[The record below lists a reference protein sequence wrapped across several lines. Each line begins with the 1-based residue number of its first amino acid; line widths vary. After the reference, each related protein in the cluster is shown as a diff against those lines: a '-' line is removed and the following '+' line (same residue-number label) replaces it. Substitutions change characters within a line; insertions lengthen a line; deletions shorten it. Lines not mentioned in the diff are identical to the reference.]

1 MCAIMSK
8 LKNKFYASTGTLVG
22 RENNFDYNVII
33 ENAKDIKSDGIEFMM
48 LRVWYGKLDEIA
60 KARADAGVY
69 TPVIHFDK
77 DIGVMLAAGD
87 PQTNEKALALF
98 SENARMAKMI
108 GAGKA
113 VFHLWGGQKS
123 DGAVDG
129 AIELLPQMKEI
140 CEAAGTE
147 LLIENIP
154 CVYNDPLSVWE
165 KIYSRIPDM
174 GFIFDTRFGKF
185 HEQYMD
191 IFASPVWKNVKHMH
205 ASSFNGAKNE
215 WGLIRPILQPGEGK
229 VDFDHIISNMPHYE
243 GSVTLESP
251 VIAEDGSVDIATVN
265 RSLDFLRERFEKYRP
280 DEKPV

>member
-1 MCAIMSK
+1 
-8 LKNKFYASTGTLVG
+8 
-22 RENNFDYNVII
+22 
-33 ENAKDIKSDGIEFMM
+33 
-48 LRVWYGKLDEIA
+48 
-60 KARADAGVY
+60 
-69 TPVIHFDK
+69 
-77 DIGVMLAAGD
+77 
-87 PQTNEKALALF
+87 
-98 SENARMAKMI
+98 
-108 GAGKA
+108 
-113 VFHLWGGQKS
+113 
-123 DGAVDG
+123 
-129 AIELLPQMKEI
+129 
-140 CEAAGTE
+140 
-147 LLIENIP
+147 
-154 CVYNDPLSVWE
+154 
-165 KIYSRIPDM
+165 M

-205 ASSFNGAKNE
+205 ASSFSGAKNE

>member
-1 MCAIMSK
+1 MSK
-8 LKNKFYASTGTLVG
+8 LKNKFYASTGTIVG
-22 RENNFDYNVII
+22 RANNFDYNVII
-33 ENAKDIKSDGIEFMM
+33 DHAKDIRADGIEFMM
-48 LRVWYGKLDEIA
+48 LSVWYNRIDEIA
-60 KARADAGVY
+60 EALKKAGIY

-77 DIGVMLAAGD
+77 YIGVMLADGD
-87 PQTNEKALALF
+87 EKTNVEAMKLF
-98 SENARMAKMI
+98 RENARLAKLI

-123 DGAVDG
+123 DSTVDG
-129 AIELLPQMKEI
+129 AIELLPQMRDI
-140 CEAAGTE
+140 CEEAGTE

-154 CVYNDPLSVWE
+154 CEYNDPLSIWE

-185 HEQYMD
+185 HDQYMD

-205 ASSFNGAKNE
+205 ASSYNGKKNE
-215 WGLIRPILQPGEGK
+215 LGLIRPILQPGEGQ

-251 VIAEDGSVDIATVN
+251 VLSDDGSVDTATLN
-265 RSLDFLRERFEKYRP
+265 RSLDYLREKFELYRP
-280 DEKPV
+280 DVKNV